1 MSLNKNVVVSFVVI
15 GLLLCTTPAM
25 MDESDASVSERFTEN
40 YLYYAQFE
48 KQSIPYDDWYYVDYL
63 YYIDGSEKDK
73 QMDLYISDPQRYS
86 ISSSDDRELITSSPA
101 GTLVNVYM
109 CSNYYSEEYT
119 QTISY
124 NEQEKNATKILD
136 PYGGVSF
143 FVRAG
148 DTLEITVNSLT
159 LSNGTNTPRAYIS
172 VDYDQVYLNP
182 SFSHRY
188 TKSTEINM
196 DFDYI
201 YYAVYVE
208 INYDVE
214 GVSTPNGSAT
224 VYIAICAAITI
235 IVFAVLVLASIKP
248 KWSK

>member
-15 GLLLCTTPAM
+15 GLLLYTTPAM

-40 YLYYAQFE
+40 
-48 KQSIPYDDWYYVDYL
+48 YL

-109 CSNYYSEEYT
+109 CSNYYSEDYT

-188 TKSTEINM
+188 TTSTEVNM

-201 YYAVYVE
+201 YSAVYVD

-214 GVSTPNGSAT
+214 GISTPNGSAT

-235 IVFAVLVLASIKP
+235 IVFAILVLASIKP

>member
-48 KQSIPYDDWYYVDYL
+48 KQSIPYDDWYYDDYL

-73 QMDLYISDPQRYS
+73 QMGLYISDPQRYS
-86 ISSSDDRELITSSPA
+86 ISSSDDRKLITSSPA

-109 CSNYYSEEYT
+109 CSNYYSEDYT

-182 SFSHRY
+182 SFSHVIRPRQRSTWISITSTQPFTWISTTTWRASALPTVQQRY
-188 TKSTEINM
+188 ISQ
-196 DFDYI
+196 
-201 YYAVYVE
+201 
-208 INYDVE
+208 
-214 GVSTPNGSAT
+214 S
-224 VYIAICAAITI
+224 
-235 IVFAVLVLASIKP
+235 VLLSP
-248 KWSK
+248 